1 MFIRTTQ
8 KYMIDI
14 SSPNK
19 VFKLTWKEIAW
30 GQLANCL
37 MDLGLA
43 TVLATRFIFMQVELS
58 YSQWLYRQVVTIFS
72 PPPS

>member
-1 MFIRTTQ
+1 
-8 KYMIDI
+8 MIDI

-30 GQLANCL
+30 GQLANL

-43 TVLATRFIFMQVELS
+43 TGLAIRFIFMHVELS
-58 YSQWLYRQVVTIFS
+58 YSQWLYCQVITIFF